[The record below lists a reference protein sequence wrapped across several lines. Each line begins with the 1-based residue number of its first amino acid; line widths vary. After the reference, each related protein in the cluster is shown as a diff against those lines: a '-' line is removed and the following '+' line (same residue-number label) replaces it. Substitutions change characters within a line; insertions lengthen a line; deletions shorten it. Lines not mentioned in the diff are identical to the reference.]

1 MTTCPDSP
9 EDMPPSPAPQGM
21 PFKTLFLFAV
31 ALILIWGSAFTM
43 VGVGVRYISPIWLV
57 ADRLAVG
64 AILVTAYMIF
74 KGYRFPKI
82 TDERWIWYAVLG
94 LTSSVIPF
102 FLLGTGQKTVDSGLS
117 AILVAGMPLMTIVM
131 AHFVTDEKLT
141 ILKLLGFVLGLFGI
155 IILFLPDDL
164 SASLVSDWKAQS
176 LIVGAAFFYAL
187 TTVLAKIAPETP
199 STTAAAM
206 MMVSAAFFGIIAAV
220 FTGFTEAVPPTD
232 KTLLT
237 LLMVLGL
244 GVGSSGVATIMYLY
258 VIDVAGTSVMASINY
273 FVPVA
278 SVIFGVWLLHEPL
291 TWRIFAAFGIIV
303 LGVMISRI
311 GQKNTLS
318 EPARTDTDC

>member
-1 MTTCPDSP
+1 MTTCPDSTELP
-9 EDMPPSPAPQGM
+9 KASPDMPQGM
-21 PFKTLFLFAV
+21 PFQTLMIFAII
-31 ALILIWGSAFTM
+31 LILVWGSAFTM

-57 ADRLAVG
+57 ADRLTVG
-64 AILVTAYMIF
+64 AILVVGYMYL
-74 KGYRFPKI
+74 KGYRFPKLS
-82 TDERWIWYAVLG
+82 DKRWIWYSILG

-141 ILKLLGFVLGLFGI
+141 LLKLLGFILGLFGI

-164 SASLVSDWKAQS
+164 SASLVSDWKAQA

-199 STTAAAM
+199 STIAAAM
-206 MMVSAAFFGIIAAV
+206 MMISAAIFGIIAAM
-220 FTGFTEAVPPTD
+220 FTGFAEAVPPTD
-232 KTLLT
+232 KTWLT

-244 GVGSSGVATIMYLY
+244 GIGSSGVATIMYLY

-278 SVIFGVWLLHEPL
+278 SVIFGVWLLDEPL

-311 GQKNTLS
+311 GQKKLS
-318 EPARTDTDC
+318 EKKAEMK